1 VKYPKRTLIIGAF
14 SFFDKCATF
23 GDIQAMEVLV
33 SWLVENKMEFDVLD
47 NVSDETKIMTLDR
60 VDPYKYD
67 TIIYVCGPFGKNG
80 YLKKFSHCF
89 KIGLDISI
97 QNDESSYID
106 KNECLDFIIS
116 RESPNENNP
125 ELAFKAK
132 SDKVLVIGVALVHP
146 QGEKNESAHEEVE
159 KAIKKYFN
167 KSKHASI
174 ILDTMINVSIAGN
187 DIRRNKANI
196 ATISQ
201 LEALIRKC
209 DVVISSRLHGLVY
222 ALKNNVPVVAID
234 PIVGGR
240 KITAQSKEINWPV
253 IIQGKGISW
262 ESISKGV
269 ERAMSKKDYIT
280 NIHKSID
287 IKIDKIKTR
296 LIESITN
303 YRNNT

>member
-1 VKYPKRTLIIGAF
+1 MKYPKRTLIIGAF

-33 SWLVENKMEFDVLD
+33 SWLVENKMEFDVID
-47 NVSDETKIMTLDR
+47 NVSDETKIMTLNS

-67 TIIYVCGPFGKNG
+67 TLIYVCGPFGKNE
-80 YLKKFSHCF
+80 YLRKFAHCL
-89 KIGLDISI
+89 KIGVDISI
-97 QNDESSYID
+97 QNDKSNYIN

-116 RESPNENNP
+116 RESPNETNP

-132 SDKVLVIGVALVHP
+132 SDKVLVVGVALVHP
-146 QGEKNESAHEEVE
+146 QGEKNVSAHEEVE
-159 KAIKKYFN
+159 KAVKKYFN

-174 ILDTMINVSIAGN
+174 ILDTMINVSILGN
-187 DIRRNKANI
+187 TIRRNKTNI
-196 ATISQ
+196 TTVSQ

-234 PIVGGR
+234 PIIGGR
-240 KITAQSKEINWPV
+240 KITAQSKEINWP
-253 IIQGKGISW
+253 ILIQGQGISW
-262 ESISKGV
+262 QAIDRAVEKAISI
-269 ERAMSKKDYIT
+269 KDSIDE
-280 NIHKSID
+280 IQKSID
-287 IKIDKIKTR
+287 IKINKIKTR
-296 LIESITN
+296 LIDSIIN